1 MFVMFIKPG
10 MLHLI
15 QNRVCG
21 NGFLERAACVGQPEE
36 REVMIVMM
44 TKAKNVNPVTS
55 KLVW

>member
-1 MFVMFIKPG
+1 M
-10 MLHLI
+10 
-15 QNRVCG
+15 
-21 NGFLERAACVGQPEE
+21 GQPEE

>member
-1 MFVMFIKPG
+1 MFIKPG

-15 QNRVCG
+15 QNRGCG